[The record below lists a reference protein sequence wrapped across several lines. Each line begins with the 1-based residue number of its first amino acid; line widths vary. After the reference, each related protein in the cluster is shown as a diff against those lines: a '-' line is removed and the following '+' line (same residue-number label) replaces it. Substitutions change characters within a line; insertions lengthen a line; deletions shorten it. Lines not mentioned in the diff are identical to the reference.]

1 MKLLIISGL
10 LLFSNYIYAGR
21 TIAPLDNDRASVLV
35 VKNKPIIKNANRCKD
50 NRFKIQ
56 YKSCDYNINDYRTD
70 KNKKMGC
77 ASDINRKNS
86 RDNGDICN

>member
-35 VKNKPIIKNANRCKD
+35 VK
-50 NRFKIQ
+50 
-56 YKSCDYNINDYRTD
+56 INPL
-70 KNKKMGC
+70 
-77 ASDINRKNS
+77 
-86 RDNGDICN
+86 

>member
-1 MKLLIISGL
+1 MKLLIIIGL

-21 TIAPLDNDRASVLV
+21 TITLMDNDRTSVLV
-35 VKNKPIIKNANRCKD
+35 VKNKPIIENANKCKD

-56 YKSCDYNINDYRTD
+56 YKSCNYNINDYRTD

>member
-21 TIAPLDNDRASVLV
+21 TITPMDNDRASVLV
-35 VKNKPIIKNANRCKD
+35 VKNKPIIENANKCKD

-56 YKSCDYNINDYRTD
+56 YKSCNYNINDYRTD

>member
-1 MKLLIISGL
+1 IIGL

-21 TIAPLDNDRASVLV
+21 TITPMDNDRTSVLV
-35 VKNKPIIKNANRCKD
+35 VKNKPIIENANKCKD

-56 YKSCDYNINDYRTD
+56 YKSCNYNINDYRTD